1 MIAPALSERAAARY
15 NVRMLLSS
23 NADVLRDE
31 VVGLGVEPHRLTVL
45 ASHAAMEALSLDN
58 LDGELVAALQHA
70 VEQGGGALLTDQAR
84 TRAIVVMPL
93 LTAAE
98 LGGRLAE
105 LGASPAELGAAI
117 ARALVARGA
126 PPPPVHAGPHVLE
139 FGRRTLV
146 MGVVNTTP
154 DSFSGDGVADD
165 AAAALELARAMA
177 DGGADAIDIGG
188 ESTRP
193 NSTPVTVDEELRR
206 VIPAVSAIAAALPI
220 PVSIDTRKPAVAA
233 AALDAGA
240 VIVNDV
246 WGLRS
251 EPDMAAVVAAH
262 PACALIVMH
271 NQGGTEYSNL
281 LSDVCRA
288 LRESLV
294 LATEAGIAAD
304 RVIIDPGFGF
314 AKTPADNLELVR
326 RLGELRALGRP
337 VLVGVSRKSTI
348 GFLTDGAP
356 ADQRLEGGLALTAL
370 AIRGGA
376 DIVRTHDVAETLRAA
391 QVADAVVRGTPA
403 SVRDVPPPGPT
414 G

>member
-1 MIAPALSERAAARY
+1 MIAPALGERAAARY
-15 NVRMLLSS
+15 NVRPLLSS

-31 VVGLGVEPHRLTVL
+31 IVGLGVETHRLTVL
-45 ASHAAMEALSLDN
+45 ASHAAMEALALDN
-58 LDGELVAALQHA
+58 LNEELVAALQRA
-70 VEQGGGALLTDQAR
+70 VEQGGGALLTDQGR

-98 LGGRLAE
+98 LSGRLAE

-126 PPPPVHAGPHVLE
+126 PPPPVHAGTHVLE
-139 FGRRTLV
+139 FGRRTLI

-165 AAAALELARAMA
+165 MSAALELARAMV
-177 DGGADAIDIGG
+177 DSGADVIDIGG

-193 NSTPVTVDEELRR
+193 NSTPVSVDDELRR
-206 VIPAVSAIAAALPI
+206 VIPAVSAIAAALSVPI
-220 PVSIDTRKPAVAA
+220 SIDTRKPAVAA
-233 AALDAGA
+233 AAIDAGA

-246 WGLRS
+246 WGLRA
-251 EPDMAAVVAAH
+251 EPEMAAVLAEH
-262 PACALIVMH
+262 PGCALVVMH
-271 NQGGTEYSNL
+271 NQRGTKYANL
-281 LSDVCRA
+281 MSDVCRA
-288 LRESLV
+288 LRESV
-294 LATEAGIAAD
+294 ALAAEAGIAAD

-314 AKTPADNLELVR
+314 AKTPSDNLELVR

-348 GFLTDGAP
+348 GLLTDGAP
-356 ADQRLEGGLALTAL
+356 VDQRIEGGLALTAL

-376 DIVRTHDVAETLRAA
+376 DIVRTHDVAATLRAA
-391 QVADAVVRGTPA
+391 QVADAVVRGTPET
-403 SVRDVPPPGPT
+403 VRDLPPPGPT